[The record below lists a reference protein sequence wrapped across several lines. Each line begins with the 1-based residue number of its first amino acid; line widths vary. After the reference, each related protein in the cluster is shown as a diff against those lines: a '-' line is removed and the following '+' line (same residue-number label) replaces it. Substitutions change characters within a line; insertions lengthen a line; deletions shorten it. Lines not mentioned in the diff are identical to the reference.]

1 MTNLASRVWSTMSP
15 INVNDMTEKKGN
27 LTYLSWA
34 SAVEILGKHFPDH
47 DFDTTFDKFD
57 DGTVM
62 VYSQLTIRDGEESY
76 TRRMWLPVMDHRNN
90 AIQNPDS
97 RKISDA
103 MMRCLAK
110 CISVSTG
117 LGLYVFRGEDIP
129 TAEAEAKSN
138 PITTEQFELMMEGL
152 AHAGIDVAKFTSYYN
167 EHHGVKKLNELP
179 AGLYDHAMGA
189 IKNRIASNAATELD

>member
-47 DFDTTFDKFD
+47 DFDTTFVKHD

-62 VYSQLTIRDGEESY
+62 VYAHLTICDGGETYVRS
-76 TRRMWLPVMDHRNN
+76 MWLPVMDHRNN
-90 AIQNPDS
+90 AIQNPDA

-110 CISVSTG
+110 CISVATG
-117 LGLYVFRGEDIP
+117 LGLYVYRGEDIP
-129 TAEAEAKSN
+129 TAEVEAKN
-138 PITTEQFELMMEGL
+138 AKITNDQLELMMEGL
-152 AHAGIDVAKFTSYYN
+152 AHSGIDVKEFTKYCKVQRLDQLLAS
-167 EHHGVKKLNELP
+167 K
-179 AGLYDHAMGA
+179 YDHAMSL
-189 IKNRIASNAATELD
+189 IQDRIAKNAATEQQ